1 MSYVFQVSDRPYF
14 DYNLAS
20 HGRPNRFILTESSR
34 VGDGEGGG
42 ERGMGGGARVG
53 NLFCPPIISQK
64 KKKKRI
70 LFHLKAQTCMVM
82 LYDFLNDE

>member
-34 VGDGEGGG
+34 VGEREGGPV
-42 ERGMGGGARVG
+42 R
-53 NLFCPPIISQK
+53 NLFYTYHWPVVQK
-64 KKKKRI
+64 NDI
-70 LFHLKAQTCMVM
+70 YFFTFEGTNLATLCYMTSSVM
-82 LYDFLNDE
+82 NEHDVL